1 MSRIFV
7 SRESTPGET
16 RVAAT
21 PETVARFVK
30 AGFDVAVE
38 PDAGAASSASDE
50 NYRKAGA
57 GIIDRAEG
65 LAGADVV
72 LTVQPIAAADARA
85 LKQGALLVGFLW
97 PLENLEAVRELAARG
112 VTAFAM
118 DLLPRISRAQKMDA
132 LSSQANIAGYKA
144 VIVAAELLPK
154 MFPLMMTPAGT
165 ITPAKV
171 MIMGAGVA
179 GLQAIATARRLGAV
193 VEATDVRAAVKEQV
207 ESLGAK
213 FVGLPPEPGME
224 DAGGYAKEQSADFLR
239 RQQELV
245 RKHVVAADVV
255 ITTAL
260 IPGRP
265 APRLVGADMVREMA
279 AGSVIVDLA
288 AERGGNCE
296 LTRPGE
302 IAIENG
308 VTIVG
313 HRNVPALCPVV
324 SSQMYA
330 RNVEKCLLQFWTKDG
345 LAIDMNDE
353 IAKGA
358 IVTHAGSVRHAPSA
372 ERVAALGATG

>member
-1 MSRIFV
+1 
-7 SRESTPGET
+7 
-16 RVAAT
+16 
-21 PETVARFVK
+21 
-30 AGFDVAVE
+30 
-38 PDAGAASSASDE
+38 
-50 NYRKAGA
+50 
-57 GIIDRAEG
+57 
-65 LAGADVV
+65 
-72 LTVQPIAAADARA
+72 
-85 LKQGALLVGFLW
+85 
-97 PLENLEAVRELAARG
+97 
-112 VTAFAM
+112 
-118 DLLPRISRAQKMDA
+118 MDA

-144 VIVAAELLPK
+144 VIIAAELLPK

-302 IAIENG
+302 IAVENG

-358 IVTHAGSVRHAPSA
+358 IVTHEGSVRHAPSA
-372 ERVAALGATG
+372 ERVAALGAK